1 MCVWEVG
8 LLTLDNRF
16 THRPERG
23 IGCPGAEL
31 QGVGRYHLNLGPLE
45 DKVLIT
51 TEHSIQPH
59 DFFLFEELEKN
70 KFKIKK

>member
-1 MCVWEVG
+1 M
-8 LLTLDNRF
+8 
-16 THRPERG
+16 
-23 IGCPGAEL
+23 
-31 QGVGRYHLNLGPLE
+31 GPLE

-70 KFKIKK
+70 KFKIKKMTELGVHVVTWECETWVVTHALWH